1 MSRHAVRA
9 TVAIAA
15 LSLAVLGPP
24 VQAQD
29 NPSTQELADLR
40 DRAEAGDAD
49 TQFTL
54 GEFSTAGEGVPQDDA
69 EAVAW
74 YRLAAEQG
82 HAEAQLNLGVRY
94 ATGRGVPEDDAEA
107 VRWYRRAAEQ
117 GSAWTAMPTRG
128 RASPARS
135 SPSG

>member
-40 DRAEAGDAD
+40 DHAEAGDAD
-49 TQFTL
+49 AQFTL
-54 GEFSTAGEGVPQDDA
+54 GEFYTAGEGVPQDDA
-69 EAVAW
+69 EAIAW
-74 YRLAAEQG
+74 YSGRSTPEFGCSSETTILWQYIRSPWRHFVFSG
-82 HAEAQLNLGVRY
+82 ILLNREV
-94 ATGRGVPEDDAEA
+94 
-107 VRWYRRAAEQ
+107 
-117 GSAWTAMPTRG
+117 
-128 RASPARS
+128 
-135 SPSG
+135 